1 MISKGGPP
9 PERGGASMFKLVYP
23 RERVETGEYRR
34 RYELREEN
42 SAGTRNTKE
51 AAH

>member
-1 MISKGGPP
+1 
-9 PERGGASMFKLVYP
+9 MFELVYP

-34 RYELREEN
+34 WYKLREEN

-51 AAH
+51 AVH

>member
-1 MISKGGPP
+1 
-9 PERGGASMFKLVYP
+9 MFELVYP
-23 RERVETGEYRR
+23 RERVETERR
-34 RYELREEN
+34 WYELREEN